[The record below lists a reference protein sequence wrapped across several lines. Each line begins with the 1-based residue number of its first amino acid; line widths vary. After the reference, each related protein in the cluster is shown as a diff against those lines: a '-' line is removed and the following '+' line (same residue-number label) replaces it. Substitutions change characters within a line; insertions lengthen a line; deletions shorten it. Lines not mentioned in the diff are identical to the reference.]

1 MSDPAPDTRPESV
14 SVREFLS
21 SFQDMLQME
30 LLAGAEGLDNMIA
43 EKSLNRPALAVTGY
57 FKEFAHKRLQLFG
70 AGEMA
75 YLSDQ
80 SSDVREKLLDD
91 VFSKRIPAV
100 VISRGLEVD
109 DVLLRCAD
117 RHRVPLIRTQL
128 KSKDFSAE
136 ATVLLEEKFAPRTNI
151 HATLVDI
158 KGVGVLMRGASGVG
172 KSECALALIE
182 RGHSLVADDYVIVT
196 LIGDRELQ
204 GTAKDLNRGYM
215 ECRGIGI
222 INVASIFGVRSVR
235 REKRVDLVVT
245 FVLWQPGMD
254 EERSGLEVE
263 TFEIL
268 GRKVPHMT
276 IPVRPGRDMARLVE
290 VAASVQALRGMG
302 HDSAKEF
309 SDRLIQFMAKGKAG
323 KGGEA

>member
-1 MSDPAPDTRPESV
+1 LRRP
-14 SVREFLS
+14 S
-21 SFQDMLQME
+21 S
-30 LLAGAEGLDNMIA
+30 
-43 EKSLNRPALAVTGY
+43 R
-57 FKEFAHKRLQLFG
+57 
-70 AGEMA
+70 
-75 YLSDQ
+75 
-80 SSDVREKLLDD
+80 
-91 VFSKRIPAV
+91 
-100 VISRGLEVD
+100 
-109 DVLLRCAD
+109 
-117 RHRVPLIRTQL
+117 PLIRTQL

-158 KGVGVLMRGASGVG
+158 KGVGVLMRGASGVRQ
-172 KSECALALIE
+172 ERVRPRPHRARPLAGSRTITSSS
-182 RGHSLVADDYVIVT
+182 RSSATASCRAPPRSSTAVT
-196 LIGDRELQ
+196 WS
-204 GTAKDLNRGYM
+204 AA
-215 ECRGIGI
+215 
-222 INVASIFGVRSVR
+222 ASASSTSPRSSASVR
-235 REKRVDLVVT
+235 CGREKRVDLVVT
-245 FVLWQPGMD
+245 FVLWQPGVD

-323 KGGEA
+323 EACVASPSVPTAVGHHAEADFAEVEQRGFEVVRRFGGRQADGGGQALAREADRIIDGREARFMCTSARGRSPVSVALIAMTI

>member
-1 MSDPAPDTRPESV
+1 MSDLAPETRPESV
-14 SVREFLS
+14 SVREFFD
-21 SFQDMLQME
+21 SFRDMLQME
-30 LLAGAEGLDNMIA
+30 LLAGADGLDNVIS
-43 EKSLNRPALAVTGY
+43 EKSINRPALAVTGY
-57 FKEFAHKRLQLFG
+57 FKEFANRRLQLFG

-75 YLSDQ
+75 YLADQ
-80 SSDVREKLLDD
+80 PDSVREKLVDD
-91 VFSKRIPAV
+91 VFSKKVPAV
-100 VISRGLEVD
+100 VVSRGLQVD
-109 DVLLRCAD
+109 DMLKRLAD
-117 RHRVPLIRTQL
+117 KHHIPIIRTQL

-136 ATVLLEEKFAPRTNI
+136 ATVLLEEKFAPRTNL

-158 KGVGVLMRGASGVG
+158 RGVGVLLRGASGVG

-182 RGHSLVADDYVIVT
+182 RGHSLVADDFVIVT

-204 GTAKDLNRGYM
+204 GTSKELNRGYM

-222 INVASIFGVRSVR
+222 INIASIFGVRSVR

-290 VAASVQALRGMG
+290 VAAMVQALRGMG

-309 SDRLIQFMAKGKAG
+309 SDRLIQHMSRGDQNKA
-323 KGGEA
+323 

>member
-1 MSDPAPDTRPESV
+1 MSDLAPETRPESV
-14 SVREFLS
+14 SVREFFD
-21 SFQDMLQME
+21 SFRDMLQME
-30 LLAGAEGLDNMIA
+30 LLAGADGLDNVIS
-43 EKSLNRPALAVTGY
+43 EKSINRPALAVTGY
-57 FKEFAHKRLQLFG
+57 FKEFAHRRLQLFG

-75 YLSDQ
+75 YLADQ
-80 SSDVREKLLDD
+80 PDSVREKLLDD
-91 VFSKRIPAV
+91 VFSKKVPAV
-100 VISRGLEVD
+100 VVSRGLQVD
-109 DVLLRCAD
+109 ALLKRLAD
-117 RHRVPLIRTQL
+117 KHHVPIIRTQL
-128 KSKDFSAE
+128 KSKDFSSE
-136 ATVLLEEKFAPRTNI
+136 ATVLLEEKFAPRTNL

-158 KGVGVLMRGASGVG
+158 RGVGVLLRGASGVG

-182 RGHSLVADDYVIVT
+182 RGHSLVADDFVIVT

-204 GTAKDLNRGYM
+204 GTSKELNRGYM

-222 INVASIFGVRSVR
+222 INIASIFGVRSVR

-290 VAASVQALRGMG
+290 VAAMVQALRGMG

-309 SDRLIQFMAKGKAG
+309 SDRLIQHMSRGDQNKA
-323 KGGEA
+323 

>member
-1 MSDPAPDTRPESV
+1 MSDLAPETRPESV
-14 SVREFLS
+14 SVREFFD
-21 SFQDMLQME
+21 SFRDMLQME
-30 LLAGAEGLDNMIA
+30 LLAGADGLDNVIS
-43 EKSLNRPALAVTGY
+43 EKSINRPALAVTGY
-57 FKEFAHKRLQLFG
+57 FKEFAHRRLQLFG

-75 YLSDQ
+75 YLADQ
-80 SSDVREKLLDD
+80 PDSVREKLLDD
-91 VFSKRIPAV
+91 VFSKKVPAV
-100 VISRGLEVD
+100 VVSRGLQVD
-109 DVLLRCAD
+109 ALLKRLAD
-117 RHRVPLIRTQL
+117 KHHVPIIRTQL

-136 ATVLLEEKFAPRTNI
+136 ATVLLEEKFAPRTNL

-158 KGVGVLMRGASGVG
+158 RGVGVLLRGASGVG

-182 RGHSLVADDYVIVT
+182 RGHSLVADDFVIVT

-204 GTAKDLNRGYM
+204 GTSKELNRGYM

-222 INVASIFGVRSVR
+222 INIASIFGVRSVR
-235 REKRVDLVVT
+235 REKRMDLVVT

-290 VAASVQALRGMG
+290 VAAMVQALRGMG

-309 SDRLIQFMAKGKAG
+309 SDRLIQHMSRGDQNKA
-323 KGGEA
+323 

>member
-1 MSDPAPDTRPESV
+1 MSDLAPETRPESV
-14 SVREFLS
+14 SVREFFD
-21 SFQDMLQME
+21 SFRDMLQME
-30 LLAGAEGLDNMIA
+30 LLAGADGLDNFIS
-43 EKSLNRPALAVTGY
+43 EKSINRPALAVTGY
-57 FKEFAHKRLQLFG
+57 FKEFAHRRLQLFG

-75 YLSDQ
+75 YLDDQ
-80 SSDVREKLLDD
+80 PDAVREKLLDD
-91 VFSKRIPAV
+91 VFSKKIPAV
-100 VISRGLEVD
+100 VVTRGLEVD
-109 DVLLRCAD
+109 SLLKRLAD
-117 RHRVPLIRTQL
+117 KHRVPIIRTQL

-136 ATVLLEEKFAPRTNI
+136 ATVLLEEKFAPRTNL

-158 KGVGVLMRGASGVG
+158 RGVGVLLRGASGVG

-196 LIGDRELQ
+196 LIADRELQ
-204 GTAKDLNRGYM
+204 GTSKELNRGYM

-222 INVASIFGVRSVR
+222 INIASIFGVRSVR

-290 VAASVQALRGMG
+290 VAAMVQALRGMG

-309 SDRLIQFMAKGKAG
+309 SDRLIQHMSRGDHKKA
-323 KGGEA
+323 

>member
-1 MSDPAPDTRPESV
+1 MNDPAPDTRPESV
-14 SVREFLS
+14 SVREFFE
-21 SFQDMLQME
+21 SFKDMLQME
-30 LLAGAEGLDNMIA
+30 LLAGEQGLDKMIA

-57 FKEFAHKRLQLFG
+57 FKEFANKRLQLFG

-80 SSDVREKLLDD
+80 TAPLREKLLND
-91 VFSKRIPAV
+91 VFFKKIPAV
-100 VISRGLEVD
+100 VVSRGLPVD
-109 DVLLRCAD
+109 DLLLRIAD
-117 RHRVPLIRTQL
+117 RHHVPLIRTQL

-136 ATVLLEEKFAPRTNI
+136 ATVLLEEKFAPRTNL

-158 KGVGVLMRGASGVG
+158 KGVGVLLRGASGVG

-182 RGHSLVADDYVIVT
+182 RGHSLVADDFVIVT

-204 GTAKDLNRGYM
+204 GTSKELNRGYM

-222 INVASIFGVRSVR
+222 INVASIFGIRSVR

-290 VAASVQALRGMG
+290 VAAMVQALRVMG

-309 SDRLIQFMAKGKAG
+309 SDRLIQFMAKDKKVGDA
-323 KGGEA
+323 

>member
-1 MSDPAPDTRPESV
+1 MIYAAPGA
-14 SVREFLS
+14 
-21 SFQDMLQME
+21 
-30 LLAGAEGLDNMIA
+30 AGAKIAYKARYDNFIGGKFVAPVKGQYFDVITPISGKVYTQAARSTAEDIDLALDA
-43 EKSLNRPALAVTGY
+43 
-57 FKEFAHKRLQLFG
+57 AHAAADAWGKTD
-70 AGEMA
+70 AA
-75 YLSDQ
+75 
-80 SSDVREKLLDD
+80 
-91 VFSKRIPAV
+91 
-100 VISRGLEVD
+100 SRAN
-109 DVLLRCAD
+109 VLLKIAD

-136 ATVLLEEKFAPRTNI
+136 ATVLLEEKFAPRTNL

-158 KGVGVLMRGASGVG
+158 KGIGVLLRGASGVG

-196 LIGDRELQ
+196 LIADRELQ
-204 GTAKDLNRGYM
+204 GTSKELNRGYM

-268 GRKVPHMT
+268 GRKVAHMT

-290 VAASVQALRGMG
+290 VAAMVHALRGMG

-309 SDRLIQFMAKGKAG
+309 SDRLIQFMSKDGERKA
-323 KGGEA
+323 

>member
-1 MSDPAPDTRPESV
+1 MSDPAPETRPESV
-14 SVREFLS
+14 SVREFLTTFS
-21 SFQDMLQME
+21 GMLQME
-30 LLAGAEGLDNMIA
+30 LLAGAAGLDNMIA
-43 EKSLNRPALAVTGY
+43 EKSLNRPALALTGY
-57 FKEFAHKRLQLFG
+57 FKEFAHQRLQLFG

-75 YLSDQ
+75 YLNDQ
-80 SSDVREKLLDD
+80 ASAVREKLLDD
-91 VFSKRIPAV
+91 VFSKKVPAV
-100 VISRGLEVD
+100 VISRGLPVD
-109 DVLLRCAD
+109 DVLLRIAD
-117 RHRVPLIRTQL
+117 RHQVPLIRTEL

-136 ATVLLEEKFAPRTNI
+136 ATVLLEEKFAPRTNL

-158 KGVGVLMRGASGVG
+158 KGVGVLLRGASGVG

-196 LIGDRELQ
+196 LIADRELQ
-204 GTAKDLNRGYM
+204 GTSKELNRGYM

-222 INVASIFGVRSVR
+222 INIASIFGVGSVR

-276 IPVRPGRDMARLVE
+276 IPVRSGRDMARLVE
-290 VAASVQALRGMG
+290 VAAMVQALRGMG

-309 SDRLIQFMAKGKAG
+309 SDRLIQFMSKDGPAQA
-323 KGGEA
+323 

>member
-1 MSDPAPDTRPESV
+1 MSDLAPETRPESV
-14 SVREFLS
+14 SVREF
-21 SFQDMLQME
+21 FDTFRDMLQME
-30 LLAGAEGLDNMIA
+30 LLAGADGLDNVIS
-43 EKSLNRPALAVTGY
+43 EKSINRPALAVTGY
-57 FKEFAHKRLQLFG
+57 FKEFANRRLQLFG

-75 YLSDQ
+75 YLADQ
-80 SSDVREKLLDD
+80 PDSVREKLVDD
-91 VFSKRIPAV
+91 VFSKKVPAV
-100 VISRGLEVD
+100 VVSRGLEVD
-109 DVLLRCAD
+109 ALLKRLAD
-117 RHRVPLIRTQL
+117 KHHIPIIRTQL

-136 ATVLLEEKFAPRTNI
+136 ATVLLEEKFAPRTNL

-158 KGVGVLMRGASGVG
+158 RGVGVLLRGASGVG

-182 RGHSLVADDYVIVT
+182 RGHSLVADDFVIVT

-204 GTAKDLNRGYM
+204 GTSKELNRGYM

-222 INVASIFGVRSVR
+222 INIASIFGVRSVR

-290 VAASVQALRGMG
+290 VAAMVQALRGMG

-309 SDRLIQFMAKGKAG
+309 SDRLIQHMSRGDQNKA
-323 KGGEA
+323 

>member
-1 MSDPAPDTRPESV
+1 
-14 SVREFLS
+14 
-21 SFQDMLQME
+21 
-30 LLAGAEGLDNMIA
+30 
-43 EKSLNRPALAVTGY
+43 
-57 FKEFAHKRLQLFG
+57 
-70 AGEMA
+70 
-75 YLSDQ
+75 
-80 SSDVREKLLDD
+80 LDD
-91 VFSKRIPAV
+91 VFAKKIPAV
-100 VISRGLEVD
+100 VISRGLPVD
-109 DVLLRCAD
+109 AILMKLAD
-117 RHRVPLIRTQL
+117 RHQVPLIRTQL

-136 ATVLLEEKFAPRTNI
+136 ATVLLEEKFAPRTNL

-158 KGVGVLMRGASGVG
+158 KGVGVLLRGASGVG

-204 GTAKDLNRGYM
+204 GTSKELNRGYM

-222 INVASIFGVRSVR
+222 INVASIFGIRSVR

-290 VAASVQALRGMG
+290 VAAMVQALRGMG

-309 SDRLIQFMAKGKAG
+309 SDRLIEHMARGDQNKA
-323 KGGEA
+323 

>member
-1 MSDPAPDTRPESV
+1 LPAD
-14 SVREFLS
+14 
-21 SFQDMLQME
+21 DI
-30 LLAGAEGLDNMIA
+30 LLKI
-43 EKSLNRPALAVTGY
+43 
-57 FKEFAHKRLQLFG
+57 
-70 AGEMA
+70 
-75 YLSDQ
+75 
-80 SSDVREKLLDD
+80 
-91 VFSKRIPAV
+91 
-100 VISRGLEVD
+100 
-109 DVLLRCAD
+109 AD

-136 ATVLLEEKFAPRTNI
+136 ATVLLEEKFAPRTNL

-158 KGVGVLMRGASGVG
+158 KGIGVLLRGASGVG

-196 LIGDRELQ
+196 LIADRELQ
-204 GTAKDLNRGYM
+204 GTSKELNRGYM

-268 GRKVPHMT
+268 GRKVAHMT

-290 VAASVQALRGMG
+290 VAAMVHALRGMG

-309 SDRLIQFMAKGKAG
+309 SDRLIQFMSKDGERKA
-323 KGGEA
+323 

>member
-1 MSDPAPDTRPESV
+1 MSDLAPETRPESV
-14 SVREFLS
+14 SVREFFD
-21 SFQDMLQME
+21 SFRDMLQME
-30 LLAGAEGLDNMIA
+30 LLAGADGLDNVIS
-43 EKSLNRPALAVTGY
+43 EKSINRPALAVTGY
-57 FKEFAHKRLQLFG
+57 FKEFANRRLQLFG

-75 YLSDQ
+75 YLADQ
-80 SSDVREKLLDD
+80 PDSVREKLLDD
-91 VFSKRIPAV
+91 VFSKQVPAV
-100 VISRGLEVD
+100 VVSRGLQVD
-109 DVLLRCAD
+109 ALLKRLAD
-117 RHRVPLIRTQL
+117 KHHVPIIRTQL

-136 ATVLLEEKFAPRTNI
+136 ATVLLEEKFAPRTNL

-158 KGVGVLMRGASGVG
+158 RGVGVLLRGASGVG

-182 RGHSLVADDYVIVT
+182 RGHSLVADDFVIVT

-204 GTAKDLNRGYM
+204 GTSKELNRGYM

-222 INVASIFGVRSVR
+222 INIASIFGVRSVR

-254 EERSGLEVE
+254 EERAGLEVE
-263 TFEIL
+263 NFEIL

-290 VAASVQALRGMG
+290 VAAMVQALRGMG

-309 SDRLIQFMAKGKAG
+309 SDRLIQHMSRGDQNKA
-323 KGGEA
+323 

>member
-1 MSDPAPDTRPESV
+1 MPDLAPETRPESV
-14 SVREFLS
+14 SVREFFD
-21 SFQDMLQME
+21 SFRDMLQME
-30 LLAGAEGLDNMIA
+30 LLAGADGLDNVIS
-43 EKSLNRPALAVTGY
+43 EKSINRPALAVTGY
-57 FKEFAHKRLQLFG
+57 FKEFANRRLQLFG

-75 YLSDQ
+75 YLADQ
-80 SSDVREKLLDD
+80 PDSLREKLVDD
-91 VFSKRIPAV
+91 VFSKKVPAV
-100 VISRGLEVD
+100 VVSRGLQVD
-109 DVLLRCAD
+109 AMLTRLAD
-117 RHRVPLIRTQL
+117 KHHIPIIRTQL

-136 ATVLLEEKFAPRTNI
+136 ATVLLEEKFAPRTNL

-158 KGVGVLMRGASGVG
+158 RGVGVLLRGASGVG

-182 RGHSLVADDYVIVT
+182 RGHSLVADDFVIVT

-204 GTAKDLNRGYM
+204 GTAKELNRGYM

-222 INVASIFGVRSVR
+222 INIASIFGIRSVR

-290 VAASVQALRGMG
+290 VAAMVQALRGMG

-309 SDRLIQFMAKGKAG
+309 SDRLIQHMSRGDQNKA
-323 KGGEA
+323 

>member
-1 MSDPAPDTRPESV
+1 MSDLAPETRPESV
-14 SVREFLS
+14 SVREFFD
-21 SFQDMLQME
+21 SFRDMLQME
-30 LLAGAEGLDNMIA
+30 LLAGADGLDNVIS
-43 EKSLNRPALAVTGY
+43 EKSINRPALAVTGY
-57 FKEFAHKRLQLFG
+57 FKEFANRRLQLFG

-75 YLSDQ
+75 YLADQ
-80 SSDVREKLLDD
+80 PDSLREKLVED
-91 VFSKRIPAV
+91 VFSKKVPAV
-100 VISRGLEVD
+100 VVSRGLQVD
-109 DVLLRCAD
+109 AMLTRLAD
-117 RHRVPLIRTQL
+117 KHHVPIIRTQL

-136 ATVLLEEKFAPRTNI
+136 ATVLLEEKFAPRTNL

-158 KGVGVLMRGASGVG
+158 RGVGVLLRGASGVG

-182 RGHSLVADDYVIVT
+182 RGHSLVADDFVIVT

-204 GTAKDLNRGYM
+204 GTSKELNRGYM

-222 INVASIFGVRSVR
+222 INIASIFGVRSVR

-290 VAASVQALRGMG
+290 VAAMVQALRGMG

-309 SDRLIQFMAKGKAG
+309 SDRLIQHMSRGDQNKA
-323 KGGEA
+323 

>member
-1 MSDPAPDTRPESV
+1 MSDLAPETRPESV
-14 SVREFLS
+14 SVREFFD
-21 SFQDMLQME
+21 SFRDMLQME
-30 LLAGAEGLDNMIA
+30 LLAGADGLDNVIS
-43 EKSLNRPALAVTGY
+43 EKSINRPALAVTGY
-57 FKEFAHKRLQLFG
+57 FKEFANRRLQLFG

-75 YLSDQ
+75 YLADQ
-80 SSDVREKLLDD
+80 PDSLREKLVDD
-91 VFSKRIPAV
+91 VFSKKVPAV
-100 VISRGLEVD
+100 VVSRGLQVD
-109 DVLLRCAD
+109 DLLKRLAD
-117 RHRVPLIRTQL
+117 KHHIPIIRTQL

-136 ATVLLEEKFAPRTNI
+136 ATVLLEEKFAPRTNL

-158 KGVGVLMRGASGVG
+158 RGVGVLLRGASGVG

-182 RGHSLVADDYVIVT
+182 RGHSLVADDFVIVT

-204 GTAKDLNRGYM
+204 GTAKELNRGYM

-222 INVASIFGVRSVR
+222 INIASIFGIRSVR

-290 VAASVQALRGMG
+290 VAAMVQALRGMG

-309 SDRLIQFMAKGKAG
+309 SDRLIQHMSRGDQNKA
-323 KGGEA
+323 

>member
-1 MSDPAPDTRPESV
+1 MSDLAPETRPESV
-14 SVREFLS
+14 SVREFFD
-21 SFQDMLQME
+21 SFRDMLQME
-30 LLAGAEGLDNMIA
+30 LLAGADGLDNVIS
-43 EKSLNRPALAVTGY
+43 EKSINRPALAVTGY
-57 FKEFAHKRLQLFG
+57 FKEFAHRRLQLFG

-75 YLSDQ
+75 YLDDQ
-80 SSDVREKLLDD
+80 PDAVREKLLDD
-91 VFSKRIPAV
+91 VFSKKIPAV
-100 VISRGLEVD
+100 VVTRGLEVD
-109 DVLLRCAD
+109 SLLKRLAD
-117 RHRVPLIRTQL
+117 KHRVPIIRTQL

-136 ATVLLEEKFAPRTNI
+136 ATVLLEEKFAPRTNL

-158 KGVGVLMRGASGVG
+158 RGVGVLLRGASGVG

-196 LIGDRELQ
+196 LIADRELQ
-204 GTAKDLNRGYM
+204 GTSKELNRGYM

-222 INVASIFGVRSVR
+222 INIASIFGVRSVR

-290 VAASVQALRGMG
+290 VAAMVQALRGMG

-309 SDRLIQFMAKGKAG
+309 SDRLIQHMSRGDHKKA
-323 KGGEA
+323 

>member
-1 MSDPAPDTRPESV
+1 MSDLAPETRPESV
-14 SVREFLS
+14 SVREFFD
-21 SFQDMLQME
+21 SFRDMLQME
-30 LLAGAEGLDNMIA
+30 LLAGADGLDNVIS
-43 EKSLNRPALAVTGY
+43 EKSINRPALAVTGY
-57 FKEFAHKRLQLFG
+57 FKEFANRRLQLFG

-75 YLSDQ
+75 YLADQ
-80 SSDVREKLLDD
+80 PDSLREKLVDD
-91 VFSKRIPAV
+91 VFSKKVPAV
-100 VISRGLEVD
+100 VVSRGLQVD
-109 DVLLRCAD
+109 ALLTRLAD
-117 RHRVPLIRTQL
+117 KHHIPIIRTQL

-136 ATVLLEEKFAPRTNI
+136 ATVLLEEKFAPRTNL

-158 KGVGVLMRGASGVG
+158 RGVGVLLRGASGVG

-182 RGHSLVADDYVIVT
+182 RGHSLVADDFVIVT

-204 GTAKDLNRGYM
+204 GTAKELNRGYM

-222 INVASIFGVRSVR
+222 INIASIFGIRSVR

-290 VAASVQALRGMG
+290 VAAMVQALRGMG

-309 SDRLIQFMAKGKAG
+309 SDRLIQHMSRGDQNKA
-323 KGGEA
+323 

>member
-1 MSDPAPDTRPESV
+1 MPDLAPETRPESV
-14 SVREFLS
+14 SVREFFD
-21 SFQDMLQME
+21 SFRDMLQME
-30 LLAGAEGLDNMIA
+30 LLAGADGLDKMVS
-43 EKSLNRPALAVTGY
+43 EKSLNRPALALTGY
-57 FKEFAHKRLQLFG
+57 FKEFAHRRLQLFG

-75 YLSDQ
+75 YLNDQ
-80 SSDVREKLLDD
+80 TDVVREKLLSDFFTKD
-91 VFSKRIPAV
+91 VPAV
-100 VISRGLEVD
+100 VISRGLQVD
-109 DVLLRCAD
+109 GVLKRLAD
-117 RHRVPLIRTQL
+117 KHHVPLIRTQL

-136 ATVLLEEKFAPRTNI
+136 ATVLLEEKFAPRTNL

-158 KGVGVLMRGASGVG
+158 RGVGVLLRGASGVG

-182 RGHSLVADDYVIVT
+182 RGHSLVADDFVIVT
-196 LIGDRELQ
+196 LIADRELQ
-204 GTAKDLNRGYM
+204 GTSKELNRGYM

-222 INVASIFGVRSVR
+222 INVASLFGVRSIR

-290 VAASVQALRGMG
+290 VAAMVQALRSMG

-309 SDRLIQFMAKGKAG
+309 SDALIQHMSRGNQNKA
-323 KGGEA
+323 

>member
-1 MSDPAPDTRPESV
+1 MSDLAPETRPESV
-14 SVREFLS
+14 SVREFFD
-21 SFQDMLQME
+21 SFRDMLQME
-30 LLAGAEGLDNMIA
+30 LLAGAEGLDNIIS
-43 EKSLNRPALAVTGY
+43 EKSINRPALAVTGY
-57 FKEFAHKRLQLFG
+57 FKEFANRRLQLFG

-75 YLSDQ
+75 YLADQ
-80 SSDVREKLLDD
+80 PDSVREKLLDD
-91 VFSKRIPAV
+91 VFSKKVPAV
-100 VISRGLEVD
+100 VVSRGLQVD
-109 DVLLRCAD
+109 ALLKRLAD
-117 RHRVPLIRTQL
+117 KHHVPIIRTQL

-136 ATVLLEEKFAPRTNI
+136 ATVLLEEKFAPRTNL

-158 KGVGVLMRGASGVG
+158 RGVGVLLRGASGVG

-182 RGHSLVADDYVIVT
+182 RGHSLVADDFVIVT

-204 GTAKDLNRGYM
+204 GTSKELNRGYM

-222 INVASIFGVRSVR
+222 INIASIFGVRSVR

-290 VAASVQALRGMG
+290 VAAMVQALRGMG

-309 SDRLIQFMAKGKAG
+309 SDRLIQHMSRGDQNKA
-323 KGGEA
+323 